1 MGVRALS
8 QPSLRPQQLGRQQKG
23 GKQATWVPAG
33 SDPQS
38 PALPSCNF
46 PDSHGAAS
54 MPAAFPTAQL
64 PPQRMFTQL
73 TQTACQEASRGQ
85 K

>member
-8 QPSLRPQQLGRQQKG
+8 QPSLGPQQPGRQQKG
-23 GKQATWVPAG
+23 GKQARWVPAG

-38 PALPSCNF
+38 PALPSCSS

-54 MPAAFPTAQL
+54 MPAALPTAQL

-73 TQTACQEASRGQ
+73 TQTVCQEASGGQ
-85 K
+85 R